1 MKHFLDDSIY
11 PLPDPMVDQ
20 FCLQILPEIHH
31 KIKWLNLELLSME
44 RILLATNYPN
54 LYGLGL
60 YDLQIEKVKYFVTE
74 LYVCLHSF
82 SDCLY
87 LLDDRFNQLHTLYV
101 NISLICSSDLTI
113 NNKEKLFN
121 LKYFSLYCNKETYV
135 YDESI
140 TQLLHRMSNLEK
152 FDLCLI
158 VCERNTLVDG
168 NDLKINIIN
177 HMPRLNEFTFNIR
190 LFILYQNQID
200 QPSNEDMQHTFKDY
214 TDNEIIS
221 CIDYFEESKYSQCH
235 IYSYSYKLKYYDNIT
250 NNFPGGLF
258 KNIREISLFDEHSL
272 EYEFFLQIAQ

>member
-74 LYVCLHSF
+74 
-82 SDCLY
+82 
-87 LLDDRFNQLHTLYV
+87 
-101 NISLICSSDLTI
+101 
-113 NNKEKLFN
+113 
-121 LKYFSLYCNKETYV
+121 
-135 YDESI
+135 
-140 TQLLHRMSNLEK
+140 
-152 FDLCLI
+152 
-158 VCERNTLVDG
+158 TLVDG

-190 LFILYQNQID
+190 SFILYQNQID
-200 QPSNEDMQHTFKDY
+200 QLSNEDMQHTFKDY